1 MFKAVLNQNYI
12 VDNYWGLLK
21 GLSDNIKLALISK
34 LSSSIAMKAEDKK
47 AKSLKL
53 ADFYGA
59 LEGVDFPSASEIRDV
74 MQDEDMD
81 INQFCL

>member
-1 MFKAVLNQNYI
+1 MEAVWYQNYI
-12 VDNYWGLLK
+12 VGIYWNLLK

-47 AKSLKL
+47 FKSMKL
-53 ADFYGA
+53 SDFYGV
-59 LEGVDFPSASEIRDV
+59 LKDTEFPSVSEIREV
-74 MQDEDMD
+74 MQDEDKE

>member
-1 MFKAVLNQNYI
+1 MEAVLNQNYI
-12 VDNYWGLLK
+12 VDNYWNLLK

-47 AKSLKL
+47 IKSMKLSDFCGVLK
-53 ADFYGA
+53 DT
-59 LEGVDFPSASEIRDV
+59 EFPSVSEIREV
-74 MQDEDMD
+74 MQDEDKD

>member
-1 MFKAVLNQNYI
+1 MEAVLNQNYI
-12 VDNYWGLLK
+12 VDNYWTLLK

-47 AKSLKL
+47 SKSMKL
-53 ADFYGA
+53 SDFYGV
-59 LEGVDFPSASEIRDV
+59 LKDTEFPSVSEIREV
-74 MQDEDMD
+74 MQDEDKD

>member
-1 MFKAVLNQNYI
+1 MEAVLNQNYI
-12 VDNYWGLLK
+12 VDNYWNLLK

-47 AKSLKL
+47 FKSMKL
-53 ADFYGA
+53 SDFYGV
-59 LEGVDFPSASEIRDV
+59 LKDTEFPSVLEIREV
-74 MQDEDMD
+74 MQDEDKE

>member
-1 MFKAVLNQNYI
+1 MEAVLNQNYI
-12 VDNYWGLLK
+12 VDNYWNLLK

-47 AKSLKL
+47 SKSMKL
-53 ADFYGA
+53 SDFYGV
-59 LEGVDFPSASEIRDV
+59 LKDTEFPSVSEIREV
-74 MQDEDMD
+74 MQDEDKD

>member
-1 MFKAVLNQNYI
+1 MEAVLNQNYI
-12 VDNYWGLLK
+12 VDNYWNLLK

-47 AKSLKL
+47 SKSMKL
-53 ADFYGA
+53 SDFYGV
-59 LEGVDFPSASEIRDV
+59 LKDTEFPSVSEIREV
-74 MQDEDMD
+74 MQDADKD